1 MKEKI
6 LIILLLFS
14 IIKCQN
20 RTLQNEQIQKICS
33 KCESN
38 FNEIYK
44 DSELLNNTS
53 DDDKINEYVK
63 FLVEMVKDDFNSSQ
77 LIDQYVTPRVINPN
91 IIFFIFIIALIIIWI
106 ILIIVVC
113 LNKKCLN
120 FKASDNTFKH
130 HLLAYITMIL
140 FIAVIVISS
149 ICLSHVYKSQV
160 YFSGTICSLLRIYV
174 DIRDGDQ
181 AKTTEWKGIR
191 NLQKDINANE
201 NTINQLENYID
212 LQTNI
217 ATELKNNKYQEKTFD
232 ENEKNNKYYSNLE
245 VTSPS
250 SIKSKVYPKYSK
262 NRFEQ
267 LTAYIN
273 LDYFSKLSL
282 GVDKNEEM
290 AICNQLIKSDP
301 TKIVELVKNDYLYI
315 NRKLDS
321 ILETVQLTAEEYL
334 QYLIDYSNYI
344 NNIAFPLLYI
354 IFILSII
361 FALAGIILLFLNIRE
376 KKTSLK
382 AKKIISIILHVLWNM
397 FLFIL
402 LIIIISQILFKIF
415 EIYGEDGSGLVQYA
429 TSEENFENSD
439 SIIFKGSGKVFLE
452 VCFKDENA
460 SIYAEIIKDM
470 DYKNSIFSKFDNVVK
485 NVSVIIAN
493 QFLKQMQEIDFSNTK
508 KLINDLENMN
518 NDYSLISYYP
528 LLISISSDCQ
538 DDFDDLNQ
546 YTDYSN
552 PLISKQNKDLS
563 KKHTYDVWTSK
574 KENCK
579 NYKDYKYINTKD
591 DRIEGNKYCMV
602 ISEFDMDVAK
612 SFYSD
617 IKASLI
623 INVADKFEDYY
634 QALNKFEEDNK
645 KLLNEDP
652 NFIGMTKTYYNEL
665 IEIKEKVIKG
675 FEYSIQIYSLI
686 NKLMGG
692 SSNIAITSDIFSVTN
707 CFFLKRDIKV
717 FYIEM
722 EKLRANSAPFLT
734 ISLFALLLFL
744 ISAVL
749 IILNIYKYKGKEE
762 EKIEQLPSNS
772 TLMED

>member
-1 MKEKI
+1 MKGKI
-6 LIILLLFS
+6 LIFLLLFS

-53 DDDKINEYVK
+53 DDDKINEYVI
-63 FLVEMVKDDFNSSQ
+63 FLVEMLKDDFNSSQ
-77 LIDQYVTPRVINPN
+77 LMDQYVTPRVINPN

-106 ILIIVVC
+106 ILIILVC

-120 FKASDNTFKH
+120 FKASDNNCKH
-130 HLLAYITMIL
+130 HLLAYFTMIL
-140 FIAVIVISS
+140 FIAVIAISS
-149 ICLSHVYKSQV
+149 FCLFYVYKSQV
-160 YFSGTICSLLRIYV
+160 YFSGTICSSLRIYV
-174 DIRDGDQ
+174 DLRDGDQ
-181 AKTTEWKGIR
+181 AETTEWKGIR

-201 NTINQLENYID
+201 DTIEQLENYID

-232 ENEKNNKYYSNLE
+232 ENEKNNKYYANLE

-262 NRFEQ
+262 NRLEQ

-273 LDYFSKLSL
+273 LDYFNKLSL

-321 ILETVQLTAEEYL
+321 ILETVQFTAEEYL

-361 FALAGIILLFLNIRE
+361 FALAGIILLFLYIRE

-402 LIIIISQILFKIF
+402 LITIISQILFKIF

-429 TSEENFENSD
+429 TSEENFNNSD

-452 VCFKDENA
+452 VCFKNENT

-470 DYKNSIFSKFDNVVK
+470 DYKSSFFAKLDSIVK
-485 NVSVIIAN
+485 NISDL
-493 QFLKQMQEIDFSNTK
+493 FSDEFFKEMKDIDFSNTK
-508 KLINDLENMN
+508 KLINELEKMN
-518 NDYSLISYYP
+518 DDYSLISYYP
-528 LLISISSDCQ
+528 LLISISRDCQ
-538 DDFDDLNQ
+538 DDIDDLNQ

-552 PLISKQNKDLS
+552 PLISKQNKELS
-563 KKHTYDVWTSK
+563 KKHSYDVWTSK
-574 KENCK
+574 RENCLYYK
-579 NYKDYKYINTKD
+579 NYTYINSIN

-602 ISEFDMDVAK
+602 LSEFDMDIAK
-612 SFYSD
+612 QFYYD
-617 IKASLI
+617 IKASAF
-623 INVADKFEDYY
+623 VYVEDKFEDYY
-634 QALNKFEEDNK
+634 KALNQFEEDNK
-645 KLLNEDP
+645 KLLNEEP

-665 IEIKEKVIKG
+665 VQLKGKVIQG
-675 FEYSIQIYSLI
+675 LEYSKHIYSLV
-686 NKLMGG
+686 NQLMGG
-692 SSNIAITSDIFSVTN
+692 SSNIAIASDIFSVTN
-707 CFFLKRDIKV
+707 CFFLKRDVKV

-734 ISLFALLLFL
+734 ISFVALILFL
-744 ISAVL
+744 IISVL
-749 IILNIYKYKGKEE
+749 IILNIYKYKTEE
-762 EKIEQLPSNS
+762 EKLEELPSNS
-772 TLMED
+772 TLMDD